1 MKIELHV
8 HGFEV
13 KFKAE
18 LAGELMLRTQSNN
31 LHVIPSSP
39 PSRRSELGCGSS
51 EHTSSYQTSVV
62 STPSVAALGAVWLP
76 KPRFNNV
83 Q

>member
-13 KFKAE
+13 NFKSELAAE
-18 LAGELMLRTQSNN
+18 LMPRTQSNN
-31 LHVIPSSP
+31 LHVILSSP
-39 PSRRSELGCGSS
+39 PSRRSDLGCGSS
-51 EHTSSYQTSVV
+51 DNTRSYQTSVV
-62 STPSVAALGAVWLP
+62 STPSGRCSGSCVAAKAQ
-76 KPRFNNV
+76 V

>member
-13 KFKAE
+13 KFKTE
-18 LAGELMLRTQSNN
+18 LAGELMPRTQSNN

-39 PSRRSELGCGSS
+39 PSRSSELGCGSS
-51 EHTSSYQTSVV
+51 DYTSSYQTSVV
-62 STPSVAALGAVWLP
+62 STPLVAALGAEWLP
-76 KPRFNNV
+76 KPRFNSV

>member
-13 KFKAE
+13 KFKTE
-18 LAGELMLRTQSNN
+18 LARALMLKTQSNN

-39 PSRRSELGCGSS
+39 PSRRSKLGCGSLDY
-51 EHTSSYQTSVV
+51 TSSYQTSVV
-62 STPSVAALGAVWLP
+62 STPFIAALGAVWLP
-76 KPRFNNV
+76 KPRFNSV